1 MDVNMVMLTRQL
13 RNLSLSWKRRGKKVV
28 SDREKVILDNVSAVF
43 PGEPHIRLVS
53 GLFIG

>member
-53 GLFIG
+53 GAVP